1 MYSPDYQTQIKVMK
15 QKSKKILIFNKY
27 KKLAFVACSINEAA
41 RFANVPTSNVSA
53 ACKGVIISVGNYY
66 YRYLDNNACKSL
78 EYALGEMTVQE
89 YDRLTGKLRPVYRDS
104 RMNRKGW
111 KYNKATL
118 HVESD
123 IIRHVR
129 YKVSVCSSSGVEY
142 VSYNF
147 GDYGNNFQNVLDTV
161 KALKSK
167 KILEAFKIAIKAMK
181 TIYCKDSGMPESEFF
196 ACCDDEITV

>member
-1 MYSPDYQTQIKVMK
+1 MK
-15 QKSKKILIFNKY
+15 QESKKILIFNKY

-41 RFANVPTSNVSA
+41 RYANVPTSNISA
-53 ACKGVIISVGNYY
+53 ACKGVLISVCNYY
-66 YRYLDNNACKSL
+66 YRYLQENAPISL
-78 EYALGEMTVQE
+78 ENALGTMTVQE
-89 YDRLTGKLRPVYRDS
+89 YDRITGVLRPVYCDS

-111 KYNKATL
+111 KYNKTAL

-123 IIRHVR
+123 IIRHTR
-129 YKVSVCSSSGVEY
+129 YKVSVCSSGVEY

-161 KALKSK
+161 KALKNK

-181 TIYCKDSGMPESEFF
+181 TIYCEDSGMPEEDFS

>member
-1 MYSPDYQTQIKVMK
+1 MK
-15 QKSKKILIFNKY
+15 QESKKILVFNKY
-27 KKLAFVACSINEAA
+27 KKLVFVACSINEAS
-41 RFANVPTSNVSA
+41 RYANVPTSNVSA

-66 YRYLDNNACKSL
+66 YRYLQENAPMTL
-78 EYALGEMTVQE
+78 ENALGTMTVQE
-89 YDRLTGKLRPVYRDS
+89 YDRITGNLRPVYRDS

-123 IIRHVR
+123 IIRHTR
-129 YKVSVCSSSGVEY
+129 YKVSICSSSGVEY

-147 GDYGNNFQNVLDTV
+147 GDYYNNFQNVLNSV

-167 KILEAFKIAIKAMK
+167 KILEDFKAAIKVMK
-181 TIYCKDSGMPESEFF
+181 TMYCKDSGMPENEFF

>member
-1 MYSPDYQTQIKVMK
+1 MK
-15 QKSKKILIFNKY
+15 QESKKILIFNKY

-41 RFANVPTSNVSA
+41 RYANVPPSNVSA
-53 ACKGVIISVGNYY
+53 ACKGVLISVGNYY
-66 YRYLDNNACKSL
+66 YRYLKENVFTGL
-78 EYALGEMTVQE
+78 EYVLGDMTVQE
-89 YDRLTGKLRPVYRDS
+89 YDRTIGHLRPVYKDS

-111 KYNKATL
+111 KYNKANL
-118 HVESD
+118 HVESE
-123 IIRHVR
+123 IIKHCK
-129 YKVSVCSSSGVEY
+129 YKVSVCSSGVEY

-161 KALKSK
+161 KALKNK

-181 TIYCKDSGMPESEFF
+181 TIYCEDSGMPEEDFS